1 MDIKEWQKACEEG
14 LANKTYDW
22 KLRRIQKSLQ
32 YNKDPNAT
40 IRHHLRDTEE
50 QRKYNDEHYELW
62 GFEIDENGNEHFEYG
77 KYIVFITHEEHTR
90 IHALSEETKK
100 KIGDANRGENNGM
113 YNVHLCG
120 ERNGM
125 YGKHHSEETKKKMS
139 ENSSGENNPMYGRRG
154 ELAPCYGR
162 CGELHPMYGKVGA
175 FKGKHHTDESKQK
188 MSDAS
193 KARWL
198 DPEYRAKN
206 IETNKNRWTDEM
218 RRAES
223 EKQKVYFKEHPASEE
238 LRKKRSENASGEKNP
253 MYGKHCSEETK
264 EKIRLGQKK
273 TRDAYKLLYC
283 AYKQHGGILKR
294 NEFLRAI
301 KSGDVT
307 FEIMPLSL
315 YTI

>member
-14 LANKTYDW
+14 YANRRYDNAS
-22 KLRRIQKSLQ
+22 REIQRSLK
-32 YNKDPNAT
+32 YNTNPEAT
-40 IRHHLRDTEE
+40 VRHHLRDTEE

-62 GFEIDENGNEHFEYG
+62 GFEIDKNGNEHFEYG
-77 KYIVFITHEEHTR
+77 KYIIFVTKEEHVEIHKCSYETR
-90 IHALSEETKK
+90 EKLS
-100 KIGDANRGENNGM
+100 GEN
-113 YNVHLCG
+113 
-120 ERNGM
+120 NGM

-139 ENSSGENNPMYGRRG
+139 ENHLGEKNHMYGKRG

-162 CGELHPMYGKVGA
+162 CGELHPMYGKAGA
-175 FKGKHHTDESKQK
+175 FKGKRHTDESKQK

-223 EKQKVYFKEHPASEE
+223 ERLKVYFKEHPASEE

-294 NEFLRAI
+294 NEFLMAI

>member
-1 MDIKEWQKACEEG
+1 MNQKEWKTSGRFKGKFEWY
-14 LANKTYDW
+14 NKTR
-22 KLRRIQKSLQ
+22 KIQKSLRYEQ
-32 YNKDPNAT
+32 DPNANV
-40 IRHHLRDTEE
+40 IHHLRDTEE
-50 QRKYNDEHYELW
+50 QRRYNDEHYELW
-62 GFEIDENGNEHFEYG
+62 GFEIDENGNESFEYG
-77 KYIVFITHEEHTR
+77 KYVVFWTKEYHDEYHRGSEETLHKRSESLKGKHHT
-90 IHALSEETKK
+90 EETKK
-100 KIGDANRGENNGM
+100 R
-113 YNVHLCG
+113 L
-120 ERNGM
+120 
-125 YGKHHSEETKKKMS
+125 SETH
-139 ENSSGENNPMYGRRG
+139 SGENNPMYGRRG

-162 CGELHPMYGKVGA
+162 CGELHPMYGRAGA
-175 FKGKHHTDESKQK
+175 FKGKRHTDESKQK

-223 EKQKVYFKEHPASEE
+223 ERLKVYFKEHPASEE
-238 LRKKRSENASGEKNP
+238 LRKKRSENARGEKNP

-294 NEFLRAI
+294 NEFIRSI

-307 FEIMPLSL
+307 FEIIPLSL